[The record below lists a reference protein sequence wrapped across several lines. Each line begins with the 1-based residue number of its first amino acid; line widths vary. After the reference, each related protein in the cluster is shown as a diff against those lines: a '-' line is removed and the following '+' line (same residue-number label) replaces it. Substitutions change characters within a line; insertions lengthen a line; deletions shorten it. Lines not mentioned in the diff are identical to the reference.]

1 MYNLSNKEN
10 NEEKNN
16 ERRKTMTIWEV
27 QKYGKVVYDF
37 EHTYD
42 GVYRYNNMVYYYNGK
57 YFAETWCTG
66 YRLSFCEL
74 I

>member
-1 MYNLSNKEN
+1 MSKS
-10 NEEKNN
+10 
-16 ERRKTMTIWEV
+16 TVISIWEV

-42 GVYRYNNMVYYYNGK
+42 GEYRYNNKVYYYKGK
-57 YFAETWCTG
+57 YFAETWCNG
-66 YRLSFCEL
+66 YRLSFSEL